1 MWNNET
7 GHPAYERILTEL
19 APDEGR
25 ILMLLLRGGPQ
36 PTVDVRTGGPVGLV
50 RTAIEV
56 VVVAT
61 GWLLGGT
68 LGVVTVLYALT
79 IGPLV
84 HMMLPRFAVA
94 ADDPAG

>member
-1 MWNNET
+1 
-7 GHPAYERILTEL
+7 
-19 APDEGR
+19 
-25 ILMLLLRGGPQ
+25 
-36 PTVDVRTGGPVGLV
+36 
-50 RTAIEV
+50 

-84 HMMLPRFAVA
+84 HVLLPRFAVA
-94 ADDPAG
+94 ADDAAA